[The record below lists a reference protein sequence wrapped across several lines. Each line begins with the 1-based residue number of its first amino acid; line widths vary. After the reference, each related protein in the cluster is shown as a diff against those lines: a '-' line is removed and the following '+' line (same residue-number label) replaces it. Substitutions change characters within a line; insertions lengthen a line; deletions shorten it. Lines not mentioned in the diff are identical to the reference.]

1 MSNDDDNNNNVL
13 KYDINTMS
21 AEAAEK
27 KTISNGLSSAKTIG
41 PRRRTRLPG
50 RRQAVNF
57 RATVGTVVSSRDL
70 K

>member
-41 PRRRTRLPG
+41 PRRRTRLPA
-50 RRQAVNF
+50 RRQRSTSERRLAP
-57 RATVGTVVSSRDL
+57 SSARET
-70 K
+70 